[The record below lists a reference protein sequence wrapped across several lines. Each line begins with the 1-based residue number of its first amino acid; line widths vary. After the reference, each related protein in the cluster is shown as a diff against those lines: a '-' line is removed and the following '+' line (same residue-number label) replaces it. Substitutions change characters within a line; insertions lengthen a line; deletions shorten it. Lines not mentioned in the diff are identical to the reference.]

1 MSQLISDLDK
11 YSLSVKESMQSS
23 QEWEFP
29 ASPPQGLLAQIGIEV
44 N

>member
-11 YSLSVKESMQSS
+11 YSLSVKDSMQSS
-23 QEWEFP
+23 QEWESP
-29 ASPPQGLLAQIGIEV
+29 APPPQGLLAQIGKEV